1 MVVKLS
7 NQLLPQVRIISY
19 IQGTGKTFHSL
30 ILKITLY
37 HRNKGINKLPTKHDL
52 KGQKSKLPTKN
63 LIYTE
68 DQSKGVGFLLF
79 QITSVEPLFK
89 IMIINVMKQ
98 VFYSPL

>member
-7 NQLLPQVRIISY
+7 NQLLPQVKIASY
-19 IQGTGKTFHSL
+19 SQGTGETFPSL

-37 HRNKGINKLPTKHDL
+37 HRNKGINKLPTKNNL
-52 KGQKSKLPTKN
+52 KGQKSELPAKN

-68 DQSKGVGFLLF
+68 NQSKCVGFLLL

-89 IMIINVMKQ
+89 VMIINVMKQ

>member
-7 NQLLPQVRIISY
+7 NQLLPQGRIVSY

-37 HRNKGINKLPTKHDL
+37 HRNKGINKLPTKNDL
-52 KGQKSKLPTKN
+52 KGQKSKLPAKN

-68 DQSKGVGFLLF
+68 DQSKGVGFLLL
-79 QITSVEPLFK
+79 QITSVEVLFK
-89 IMIINVMKQ
+89 VMIINAMKQ